1 MVKYSIL
8 NSSANIGSTM
18 RLLQPQI
25 VRQLSYRGVTR
36 SSRSKEADT
45 KAMIDRMIRVDHAG
59 EFGADRIY
67 AGQHAV
73 LKNTEVGDLI
83 QHMWDQEKHHLATF
97 NKLIPTTRSRPTA
110 LLPIWQVH
118 VVKLMS

>member
-1 MVKYSIL
+1 
-8 NSSANIGSTM
+8 M
-18 RLLQPQI
+18 RLLRPQI
-25 VRQLSYRGVTR
+25 VLQLSCRGITR

-45 KAMIDRMIRVDHAG
+45 RAMLDRMIRVDHAG

-110 LLPIWQVH
+110 LLPIWQV
-118 VVKLMS
+118 LSSL